1 MNAIPHK
8 TERLHSLDSLR
19 AIMMMLGIV
28 LHSAVPYMVTEFG
41 FSKDPSATHL
51 SIDIIFSII
60 HSFRMPA
67 FMLVAGFFAAMLF
80 YERSPLKMLKNRASR
95 VLFPFIVFLLL
106 LYPTLK
112 FSRIYADATFAGSDH
127 ALEDAA
133 AYFSDFLTFLPNST
147 WHLWFLYYLIFFTII
162 SVLLALMFQKLPS
175 VSIKISQIFNW
186 VFQKPILRVFVFA
199 GMTAVIFLS
208 IGDSTLPHSNSLI
221 PDVNVFIFY
230 FSFYMVGW
238 VLFKSKQLLDSFKQF
253 DWTCTILALVLFAL
267 GLAIGPLKLIDTN
280 PYQDMANAI
289 VQSLVIWSFIFGIT
303 GLFIRYTSSYSARM
317 RYISDASYWV
327 YLLHYTLTIFIAPLL
342 FGWDVH
348 AIIKF
353 LTVII
358 STTIICFVTYH
369 YLVRSTFIGKFLN
382 GRKYSRKLS
391 DIQKQEELSRQKMA
405 LG

>member
-1 MNAIPHK
+1 
-8 TERLHSLDSLR
+8 
-19 AIMMMLGIV
+19 MMMLGIV
-28 LHSAVPYMVTEFG
+28 LHSAIPYMVTEFG
-41 FSKDPSATHL
+41 YSKDPSATHK
-51 SIDIIFSII
+51 SIDVIFSII
-60 HSFRMPA
+60 HTFRMPV

-112 FSRIYADATFAGSDH
+112 FSRIYADATFARSDH

-147 WHLWFLYYLIFFTII
+147 WHLWFLYYLIFFTIS
-162 SVLLALMFQKLPS
+162 SVLLALVFQKLPG

-199 GMTAVIFLS
+199 GMTAVVFLS
-208 IGDSTLPHSNSLI
+208 IGDSTLPHSNSFI
-221 PDVNVFIFY
+221 PDANVFIFY

-280 PYQDMANAI
+280 PYQDITNAI

-303 GLFIRYTSSYSARM
+303 GLFLRYTSNYSARM

-327 YLLHYTLTIFIAPLL
+327 YLVHYTLTIFIAPLL

-348 AIIKF
+348 AILKF

-369 YLVRSTFIGKFLN
+369 LFVRTTFIGEFLN
-382 GRKYSRKLS
+382 GRKYSRKIS
-391 DIQKQEELSRQKMA
+391 DIRKTQE
-405 LG
+405 LGQLIPLRS

>member
-1 MNAIPHK
+1 
-8 TERLHSLDSLR
+8 
-19 AIMMMLGIV
+19 MMMLGIV
-28 LHSAVPYMVTEFG
+28 IHSAIPYMVTEFG
-41 FSKDPSATHL
+41 FNKDPNATHL
-51 SIDIIFSII
+51 SIDIISSII
-60 HSFRMPA
+60 HTFRMPA

-80 YERSPLKMLKNRASR
+80 YERFPLKMLKNRASR

-112 FSRIYADATFAGSDH
+112 FSWIYADATFAGSDH

-133 AYFSDFLTFLPNST
+133 AYFSNFLTFLPNST
-147 WHLWFLYYLIFFTII
+147 WHLWFLYYLIFFTIS
-162 SVLLALMFQKLPS
+162 SVLLALVFQKLPG

-208 IGDSTLPHSNSLI
+208 IGDSTLPQSNSFI

-238 VLFKSKQLLDSFKQF
+238 VLFKSKQLLDSFKQY
-253 DWTCTILALVLFAL
+253 DWTCTILALVLVAL

-280 PYQDMANAI
+280 PYQDISNAI
-289 VQSLVIWSFIFGIT
+289 VQSLVIWLFIFGIT
-303 GLFIRYTSSYSARM
+303 GLFIRYTSNYSARM

-327 YLLHYTLTIFIAPLL
+327 YLVHYTLTIFIAPLL

-358 STTIICFVTYH
+358 STTIICFGTYH
-369 YLVRSTFIGKFLN
+369 LFVRSTFIGKFLN
-382 GRKYSRKLS
+382 GRKYSRS
-391 DIQKQEELSRQKMA
+391 VADIRHAEEARKVTVSLN
-405 LG
+405 